1 MQKQILHSPNLGT
14 VIMIEKTIEKYSGE
28 CGKYQL
34 WKKLPRKVMYKTFLV
49 VLDYLINSGKIII
62 DQEGC
67 ILWTYNP
74 ERIQKLIS
82 KGLLAK

>member
-34 WKKLPRKVMYKTFLV
+34 WKKLPRKVMYQTFLV